1 MWCGM
6 VETARPGS
14 GGLKAACYNPC
25 MADLGSLFRLDGRVA
40 FVAGAASGIGL
51 AAAEGLA
58 AAGALTVCT
67 DIDGTGAERTAA
79 GIREHGGQAESFAL
93 DVTDGA
99 AVNQAFGS
107 LEERHGQI
115 HAVVSTPAVNIR
127 KRLLD
132 YTSADFDKVLR
143 LNLAGGFHVLQAAGR
158 HMQAKKGGSIILFSS
173 MRAVTVEPGQSIY
186 ATTKAGLIQMVRGL
200 AVELGPAGVRVNCIA
215 PGVVETPLTAP
226 IKSKPEWYQA
236 YANRNALNRWARA
249 EEMAGP
255 VVFLASDASSYVT
268 GTVLFADGG
277 WTAIDGRFAPPV

>member
-1 MWCGM
+1 MPD
-6 VETARPGS
+6 RP
-14 GGLKAACYNPC
+14 
-25 MADLGSLFRLDGRVA
+25 SLFRLDGRVA

-58 AAGALTVCT
+58 AAGAFTVCT
-67 DIDGTGAERTAA
+67 DINGAGAEKAA
-79 GIREHGGQAESFAL
+79 TGICAQRGKAEAFAL
-93 DVTDGA
+93 DVTDSA
-99 AVNQAFGS
+99 AVDQAFRDV
-107 LEERHGQI
+107 EKRHRQI

-158 HMQAKKGGSIILFSS
+158 HMLAKKAGSIILFSS

-200 AVELGPAGVRVNCIA
+200 ASELGPVGVRVNCIA

-226 IKSKPEWYQA
+226 IRNKPEWYQA
-236 YANRNALNRWARA
+236 YANRNALNRWATA
-249 EEMAGP
+249 GEMAGP

-268 GTVLFADGG
+268 GTVLFVDGG

>member
-1 MWCGM
+1 MRDHR
-6 VETARPGS
+6 A
-14 GGLKAACYNPC
+14 KAALHRVRYNPC
-25 MADLGSLFRLDGRVA
+25 MPQFSSLFRLDGRVA

-51 AAAEGLA
+51 ASAEGLA
-58 AAGALTVCT
+58 AAGAFTICA
-67 DIDGTGAERTAA
+67 DINGAGAEAA
-79 GIREHGGQAESFAL
+79 AARICAGGGQAESLAL
-93 DVTDGA
+93 DVTDAA
-99 AVNQAFGS
+99 AVVEAFRTM
-107 LEERHGQI
+107 EDRHGQI

-158 HMQAKKGGSIILFSS
+158 HMLAHRGGSIILFSS

-200 AVELGPAGVRVNCIA
+200 AVELGPAGIRVNCIA

-226 IKSKPEWYQA
+226 IKSKPEWYAA
-236 YANRNALNRWARA
+236 YSARNALNRWATA
-249 EEMAGP
+249 DEMAGP

>member
-1 MWCGM
+1 M
-6 VETARPGS
+6 S
-14 GGLKAACYNPC
+14 HSS
-25 MADLGSLFRLDGRVA
+25 SLFRLDGRVA

-58 AAGALTVCT
+58 AAGAFTVCA
-67 DIDGTGAERTAA
+67 DINGPGAEKAAA
-79 GIREHGGQAESFAL
+79 GIRADGGQAESFTL
-93 DVTDGA
+93 DVTDSA
-99 AVNQAFGS
+99 AVAQAFRAM
-107 LEERHGQI
+107 EEKHGQI
-115 HAVVSTPAVNIR
+115 HAVLSTPAVNIR

-132 YTSADFDKVLR
+132 YTAADFDKVLR

-158 HMQAKKGGSIILFSS
+158 HMLAKKSGSIILCSS

-200 AVELGPAGVRVNCIA
+200 ASELGPAGIRVNCIA

-226 IKSKPEWYQA
+226 IKDRPEWYQA
-236 YANRNALNRWARA
+236 YAERNALKRWATA
-249 EEMAGP
+249 DEMAGP

-268 GTVLFADGG
+268 GTVLFVDGG